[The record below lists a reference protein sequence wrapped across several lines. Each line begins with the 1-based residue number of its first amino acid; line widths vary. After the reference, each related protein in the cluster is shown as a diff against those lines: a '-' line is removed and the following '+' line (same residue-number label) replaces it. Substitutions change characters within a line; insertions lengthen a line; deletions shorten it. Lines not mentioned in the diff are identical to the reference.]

1 MKKIISAIIAVAA
14 ILPATVSAQMSRTQK
29 IINAS
34 VKGWQIEL
42 RGGYNMGGTSPIPL
56 PVEIRKIKSYK
67 PSTGFSGEVDFTRFF
82 DRNHR
87 WGLQF
92 GVRVENKDMETDAE
106 VKNYGMTIT
115 NDGAEAS
122 GRWTGG
128 VQTSVRNSFLT
139 FPVVGVYKVHPR
151 TNIKLGVFL
160 SYLISGKFTGYVY
173 DGYLRNGDPT
183 GEKTTF
189 ADGKT
194 ATYDFSDN
202 LRRFQWG
209 AEAGVDW
216 EAFKHLKLYADLT
229 WGLNSAFPKSF
240 ETITFNM
247 YPIYFNLGVGYL
259 F

>member
-34 VKGWQIEL
+34 IKGWQIEL

-139 FPVVGVYKVHPR
+139 FPIVGVYKVHPR

>member
-202 LRRFQWG
+202 LRSFQWG

>member
-34 VKGWQIEL
+34 IKGWQIEL

-139 FPVVGVYKVHPR
+139 FPIVGVYKVHPR

-209 AEAGVDW
+209 VEAGVDW

>member
-139 FPVVGVYKVHPR
+139 FPIVGVYKVHPR

>member
-1 MKKIISAIIAVAA
+1 MKKIISAIIVAAA
-14 ILPATVSAQMSRTQK
+14 ILPVSLSAQKSRTQQ
-29 IINAS
+29 IINAA

-56 PVEIRKIKSYK
+56 PAEIRKIKSYK
-67 PSTGFSGEVDFTRFF
+67 PSTGFSGEADFTRYF
-82 DRNHR
+82 DKK
-87 WGLQF
+87 WGFQF
-92 GVRVENKDMETDAE
+92 GVRVENKDMETDAQ
-106 VKNYGMTIT
+106 VKNYGMRILV
-115 NDGAEAS
+115 DGAEAS

-128 VQTSVRNSFLT
+128 VKTSVTNSFLS
-139 FPVVGVYKVHPR
+139 FPLLGVYKVHPR

-160 SYLISGKFTGYVY
+160 SYLIKGRFTGYVY

-183 GEKTTF
+183 GEKATF
-189 ADGKT
+189 ADGAT
-194 ATYDFSDN
+194 ATYDFSND
-202 LRRFQWG
+202 LRKFQWG

-240 ETITFNM
+240 DTITFNM
-247 YPIYFNLGVGYL
+247 YPIYFNVGVGYL